1 MEQKVGVRSSW
12 NSEIEGPVGTIV
24 AVAQGRVGGFFG
36 AIRRSRVLVRTYLPI
51 DCNKG
56 AGDVFKKDRAH

>member
-1 MEQKVGVRSSW
+1 MVQWWPWHAGQ
-12 NSEIEGPVGTIV
+12 
-24 AVAQGRVGGFFG
+24 AVGGFFG